1 MPGDPLAGY
10 LLAAGAGAVVGR
22 PVVLVMLAALLLYM
36 TGLIT
41 NDVADIRVDARERP
55 NRPLPS
61 RAVDETIA
69 RLVAVSLIALA
80 LLLARYVGW
89 ATAGVA
95 LALLVCISLY
105 NQFLKAG
112 PLGPLCMGL
121 CRGLSLLLGAS
132 LVGFSSP
139 LVWIGA
145 GGLILYVM
153 AVTLV
158 ARGEMADWRPAWLG
172 FLPLAAVA
180 AIAVV
185 LLQASAVSG
194 LMQGR
199 LGAVLFLLF
208 TMSGLAAWNIKGG
221 AAVPPQ
227 IGRLISA
234 LIFLQASFCLAAN
247 AGALSLGVGLALLVL
262 WPLNRALARWIPSS

>member
-10 LLAAGAGAVVGR
+10 VLAAGAGAVVGR
-22 PVVLVMLAALLLYM
+22 PVILVMLAALLLYM
-36 TGLIT
+36 AGLIT

-55 NRPLPS
+55 KRPLPS
-61 RAVDETIA
+61 RAVEESIA

-89 ATAGVA
+89 ATTGVA
-95 LALLVCISLY
+95 LGLLVCISLY

-132 LVGFSSP
+132 VAGFSSP

-145 GGLILYVM
+145 GGLTLYVM

-158 ARGEMADWRPAWLG
+158 ARGEMAERRPAWLG
-172 FLPLAAVA
+172 FLPLVAVA
-180 AIAVV
+180 AVSVV

-208 TMSGLAAWNIKGG
+208 AMSGLAAWNIKGG

-247 AGALSLGVGLALLVL
+247 AGAVSLGVGLALLVL
-262 WPLNRALARWIPSS
+262 WPLNRLLARWISPS

>member
-10 LLAAGAGAVVGR
+10 VLAAGAGAVVGR
-22 PVVLVMLAALLLYM
+22 PVILVMLAALLLYM
-36 TGLIT
+36 AGLIT

-55 NRPLPS
+55 KRPLPS
-61 RAVDETIA
+61 RAVEESIA

-89 ATAGVA
+89 ATTGVA
-95 LALLVCISLY
+95 LGLLVCISLY

-132 LVGFSSP
+132 VAGFSSP

-145 GGLILYVM
+145 GGLTLYVM

-158 ARGEMADWRPAWLG
+158 ARGEMAERRPAWLG
-172 FLPLAAVA
+172 FLPLVAVA
-180 AIAVV
+180 AVSVV

-199 LGAVLFLLF
+199 LGAVLFLLLA
-208 TMSGLAAWNIKGG
+208 MCGLAAWYIKGG

-247 AGALSLGVGLALLVL
+247 AGAVSLGVGLALLVL
-262 WPLNRALARWIPSS
+262 WPLNRLLARWISPS

>member
-10 LLAAGAGAVVGR
+10 LLAAGAGAGR

-36 TGLIT
+36 AGLIT
-41 NDVADIRVDARERP
+41 NDVADMRVDSRERP

-61 RAVDETIA
+61 RAVDEIIA

-89 ATAGVA
+89 ATTAVA
-95 LALLVCISLY
+95 LGLLVCISLY

-132 LVGFSSP
+132 VVGFSSP

-145 GGLILYVM
+145 GGLTLYVM

-158 ARGEMADWRPAWLG
+158 ARGELAERRPAWLG
-172 FLPLAAVA
+172 FLPLVAVA

-194 LMQGR
+194 VMQGR
-199 LGAVLFLLF
+199 LGAALFLLF
-208 TMSGLAAWNIKGG
+208 SMSGLAAWHIKGG
-221 AAVPPQ
+221 SAVPPQ

-247 AGALSLGVGLALLVL
+247 AGAVSLGAGLALLVL
-262 WPLNRALARWIPSS
+262 WPLNRALARWISPS